1 MHSLHGVKTGF
12 AVMLKAWRVTGPGN
26 QRASTY
32 GTCRFCPLP
41 LADVML
47 PVRRQ
52 VEIGTIALGHSIE
65 ALMRCFS
72 DMGCAY
78 VRLVCGLLIMEF
90 TKQSDHEVTIQ
101 DLKRQGDVLV
111 RVPRYGLSIVWCI
124 LCVPL
129 NFFPVLLDVGKHDDP
144 AMVPG

>member
-47 PVRRQ
+47 PARRQ
-52 VEIGTIALGHSIE
+52 VEIGKIALGHSIE

-101 DLKRQGDVLV
+101 DLKREGDILV
-111 RVPRYGLSIVWCI
+111 RVPGQRLTIVRCI
-124 LCVPL
+124 LRVPL
-129 NFFPVLLDVGKHDDP
+129 NLFSVLLDIGEHDDA
-144 AMVPG
+144 AMVLG